1 MPASTKT
8 PDGPLKAAAA
18 ALESEIR
25 HYEETANELE
35 RLPLSSEKN
44 LQRARKVL
52 EECASHQ
59 EKLAT
64 LLPAFAAAMQAA
76 QARQQQCMEVTAR
89 GTGRIETRFE
99 ERMALLQRVAAL
111 GQRAQEI
118 NQPALA
124 AISLGDAEASVSEL
138 LASLDEVGARTDAA
152 IAEADD
158 VHRAA
163 QEGDWVDI
171 ARDADSLRQQLRS
184 ARNKLLVAHRSVA
197 SRAPS

>member
-89 GTGRIETRFE
+89 GTGRIKTRFE

>member
-1 MPASTKT
+1 MPAPTKN
-8 PDGPLKAAAA
+8 PDGPLKSAAA
-18 ALESEIR
+18 ALEAELR
-25 HYEETANELE
+25 HYEETVTELD
-35 RLPLSSEKN
+35 RLTLNSEKG

-64 LLPAFAAAMQAA
+64 LLPAFASAMQAA
-76 QARQQQCMEVTAR
+76 QARQQECMEVTAR
-89 GTGRIETRFE
+89 GTGRIKARFE
-99 ERMALLQRVAAL
+99 ERMALLGRVAAL

-118 NQPALA
+118 NEPALA
-124 AISLGDAEASVSEL
+124 VISRGDEQASVSEL
-138 LASLDEVGARTDAA
+138 LASLDDVGSRTDAA
-152 IAEADD
+152 IAEADE

-163 QEGDWVDI
+163 QEGEWVDI